1 MSVENTTSKT
11 RLKNIFISLINPHF
25 QNIKSKTS
33 YLLGTVLGFS
43 GILLPQLE
51 QEGHIVS
58 VKTQEASWI
67 ASLSNIGQL
76 VGSLL
81 MGVFAGAIGRKKTIM
96 LFSLPLLVG
105 WVVMFISNG
114 DTILLCL
121 GRIFQGIGT
130 MSSVTQV
137 YLVEVADAQRRQGHL
152 REQFKIDAD
161 IPN

>member
-1 MSVENTTSKT
+1 
-11 RLKNIFISLINPHF
+11 
-25 QNIKSKTS
+25 
-33 YLLGTVLGFS
+33 
-43 GILLPQLE
+43 
-51 QEGHIVS
+51 
-58 VKTQEASWI
+58 
-67 ASLSNIGQL
+67 
-76 VGSLL
+76 

-152 REQFKIDAD
+152 REQFKIDAEITKYCPKCSVNPIRVTPIWKWEFENKD
-161 IPN
+161 HPIRGLYMTFFEKFLFKFPFSHKRFQMGQKMYFYQLYKL

>member
-1 MSVENTTSKT
+1 
-11 RLKNIFISLINPHF
+11 
-25 QNIKSKTS
+25 
-33 YLLGTVLGFS
+33 
-43 GILLPQLE
+43 
-51 QEGHIVS
+51 
-58 VKTQEASWI
+58 
-67 ASLSNIGQL
+67 
-76 VGSLL
+76 

-152 REQFKIDAD
+152 REQFKIDAE
-161 IPN
+161 ITKYYLLKIIYL